1 MCALM
6 QEVLTRKAWN
16 HQFIGTIITG
26 NARYTNMHT
35 TDCDIE
41 ICKIPLN
48 YAINA
53 TYVSS

>member
-1 MCALM
+1 MCALV

-16 HQFIGTIITG
+16 HQVIGTIITG
-26 NARYTNMHT
+26 NARHTNMHT

-41 ICKIPLN
+41 ICKIPLK